1 MGRPPMEPTQEIMD
15 RICEQLS
22 DGKSLRK
29 ICLADDMPGQT
40 TVFKWLANDE
50 SFAKQYAHAREAQ
63 ADAIFDECLDIA
75 DDATNDFMDDKDGK
89 DGEYNGDHVQR
100 TRIRIDTRKWMAG
113 KLRPKK
119 YGDAMLHKHAD
130 AEGEKI
136 ALGEVE
142 SLTRLAALASKLQE
156 RLGDTNDT
164 E

>member
-1 MGRPPMEPTQEIMD
+1 MEPTPEIMD
-15 RICEQLS
+15 RICEELS

-29 ICLADDMPGQT
+29 ICLAEDMPSQT

-50 SFAKQYAHAREAQ
+50 EFAKQYAHAREAQ

-75 DDATNDFMDDKDGK
+75 DDGSNDYMSDDDS
-89 DGEYNGDHVQR
+89 YNGDHVQR
-100 TRIRIDTRKWMAG
+100 TKIRIDTRKWMAG

-119 YGDAMLHKHAD
+119 YGEAMLHKHAD
-130 AEGEKI
+130 ADGEKMQ
-136 ALGEVE
+136 LGEVE

-156 RLGDTNDT
+156 RLGDTDNS